1 MSQVKVPEEHRSKVP
16 SLLRDLAVNHC
27 SAMGA
32 TETKVLLDAAAEIEG
47 SEEAYAVLVDQ
58 IRDLRQKLTQT
69 QKNLMNALDLVARR
83 STQSK

>member
-1 MSQVKVPEEHRSKVP
+1 
-16 SLLRDLAVNHC
+16 
-27 SAMGA
+27 MGA